1 MDADFKIAWQDQMIA
16 LSGIKLL
23 PQGGIPA
30 VKGVKR
36 VFQGRPAQSSN
47 LHNDEYMS
55 RARAEQI

>member
-30 VKGVKR
+30 SWRVSKVCSRGVPQKR
-36 VFQGRPAQSSN
+36 QKDFTFIFIIK
-47 LHNDEYMS
+47 L
-55 RARAEQI
+55 